1 MAFDVIGRRFAGVAA
16 IVLVAVGVSACTTT
30 EGTNAF
36 TDFQTFDDEVLG
48 ATAEGLGLIPREEKA
63 DPTNPRAPL
72 ALPKDDSNLPPPT
85 TDTTSAALPKDS
97 NQVKLDTTGLS
108 QQDIARL
115 KRVRVVDPVTLGGR
129 PLTAEELK
137 QLTSKMQA
145 AKIRAD
151 RSIFLPPERYYSTIA
166 GGEDLVCL
174 AATGDLVSV
183 SDPACPPEIRKA
195 LLKQ

>member
-1 MAFDVIGRRFAGVAA
+1 MAFDVIGRRFAGAAA
-16 IVLVAVGVSACTTT
+16 ILLVAVGLGACTTT

-48 ATAEGLGLIPREEKA
+48 ATAQGLGLVPREEKE
-63 DPTNPRAPL
+63 DLTNPRAPL
-72 ALPKDDSNLPPPT
+72 ALPKSGTLPPPT
-85 TDTTSAALPKDS
+85 KETVTAALPKDS
-97 NQVKLDTTGLS
+97 SQVKLDTTGLS
-108 QQDIARL
+108 QADIARL
-115 KRVRVVDPVTLGGR
+115 KRVRIVDPVTLGGR
-129 PLTAEELK
+129 PLTADELK

-145 AKIRAD
+145 AKIKAE
-151 RSIFLPPERYYSTIA
+151 RSIFLPPERYYSTVP

-174 AATGDLVSV
+174 AANGDLVSV